1 MREEA
6 DVNNITLSCSTYP
19 FGAQDSDNTYRSNPI
34 VCSVFHDN
42 PHIHRFWTWSKEEWF
57 NNNNSDHN
65 NNNKKNNN
73 KNNNK
78 NRTFLQSINVSCVLG
93 RKNSQ
98 KKSPKAIKSNSLL
111 SVKRTQDCVVFLSLC
126 LIGQQ
131 RCCYQ
136 HSCSYL
142 FILIRNSIVSET
154 GGQLP
159 FLNWSWRMF
168 MFTPPSPEIEAVSSF
183 WSRTDEPGSAVLQR

>member
-6 DVNNITLSCSTYP
+6 DVNNITLSCGTYP

-57 NNNNSDHN
+57 NNNKSNHN

-98 KKSPKAIKSNSLL
+98 KSHQKQLKAIL
-111 SVKRTQDCVVFLSLC
+111 
-126 LIGQQ
+126 
-131 RCCYQ
+131 Y
-136 HSCSYL
+136 
-142 FILIRNSIVSET
+142 
-154 GGQLP
+154 
-159 FLNWSWRMF
+159 
-168 MFTPPSPEIEAVSSF
+168 
-183 WSRTDEPGSAVLQR
+183 